1 MSQVVSANIKTFLR
15 ITIIFFKIRKDF
27 TFSEFFYAPGRWWGR
42 RRFASLIP
50 SVWRLTPIHKAMGGH
65 ASHGPTTGRASTKRG
80 NCRRDAA
87 TPYFWKHWFSMSYK
101 MRRGNAD
108 FFWPRFHALAKMVF
122 DYQ

>member
-1 MSQVVSANIKTFLR
+1 MSQVVSANIKTFF
-15 ITIIFFKIRKDF
+15 TNNDKFSSKFVKILHFR
-27 TFSEFFYAPGRWWGR
+27 SFFYAPGRWWGR

-87 TPYFWKHWFSMSYK
+87 TPYFWKH
-101 MRRGNAD
+101 
-108 FFWPRFHALAKMVF
+108 
-122 DYQ
+122 